1 MKAISVSNLTKK
13 YGDITAVN
21 NITFDVEKNSFF
33 AFLGKNGAGKST
45 TINIIATL
53 LDMNEGDIN
62 VLGFKIGKDDKK
74 IREKI
79 GVVFQQSMLD
89 GLLTVNENLKIRASF
104 YGITDSD
111 LKKRLAELDEFL
123 EFSDF
128 ADQRYGNLSGGQKR
142 KSDIARALLN
152 WPEILILDEP
162 TTGLDPKS
170 RKDIWELINKLRVE
184 KEITIFLTTHY
195 MEEVLDASKVVVIDN
210 GVILAQGSSEELRA
224 KYSNDRVKIIPK
236 NGLEKIL
243 QADNVD
249 YYISNDTINIKLD
262 SCFDG
267 IEVVKKYEKHIEEF
281 EILRGDMD
289 DVFLNITGGKL
300 VNQQWK
306 YYYN

>member
-1 MKAISVSNLTKK
+1 
-13 YGDITAVN
+13 
-21 NITFDVEKNSFF
+21 
-33 AFLGKNGAGKST
+33 
-45 TINIIATL
+45 
-53 LDMNEGDIN
+53 
-62 VLGFKIGKDDKK
+62 
-74 IREKI
+74 
-79 GVVFQQSMLD
+79 
-89 GLLTVNENLKIRASF
+89 
-104 YGITDSD
+104 
-111 LKKRLAELDEFL
+111 
-123 EFSDF
+123 
-128 ADQRYGNLSGGQKR
+128 
-142 KSDIARALLN
+142 
-152 WPEILILDEP
+152 
-162 TTGLDPKS
+162 
-170 RKDIWELINKLRVE
+170 
-184 KEITIFLTTHY
+184 

-300 VNQQWK
+300 VNQQ
-306 YYYN
+306 

>member
-300 VNQQWK
+300 VNQQ
-306 YYYN
+306 

>member
-1 MKAISVSNLTKK
+1 MKAISVSNLTKN

-300 VNQQWK
+300 VNQQ
-306 YYYN
+306 